1 MRIGIDIDNVISDMA
16 GTMLEEYLNHDKELR
31 NTGVVNDKA
40 RIRFGMFDWTKE
52 EEEDFYYSNIEK
64 IAAKFKLI
72 PNSKETIDKLK
83 NDGHEIYIIT
93 GRDNGEYKEPLEL
106 TVNWLRKHEIY
117 YDKLILTDAYDSHA
131 KTVECQKH
139 NIDIMID
146 DNIATCLDVQK
157 HGIPVLVMNTRT
169 NMTDDKTDRVN
180 NWDEIYEKISYMQTF
195 CIRREDNEI

>member
-16 GTMLEEYLNHDKELR
+16 GTMLEEYLEHDKELR
-31 NTGVVNDKA
+31 NVGIVNDKA

-131 KTVECQKH
+131 KTVECQKN

-169 NMTDDKTDRVN
+169 NMTDDKIDRVN
-180 NWDEIYEKISYMQTF
+180 NWDEIYEKISYM
-195 CIRREDNEI
+195 